1 ATQRPIHRE
10 IPCNFPDV
18 STWAERHG
26 VAQEEVARL
35 RAELRRANLVLGA
48 AREGAGGGRRIGNE
62 QLAEPV
68 ATVRRLTA
76 DARSAASSTSSATS
90 TSTTRSKIK
99 SITPAARVR
108 QR

>member
-18 STWAERHG
+18 SAWAERHS
-26 VAQEEVARL
+26 VHRAAARQP
-35 RAELRRANLVLGA
+35 RARRRA
-48 AREGAGGGRRIGNE
+48 RGGGGGCRIGNE